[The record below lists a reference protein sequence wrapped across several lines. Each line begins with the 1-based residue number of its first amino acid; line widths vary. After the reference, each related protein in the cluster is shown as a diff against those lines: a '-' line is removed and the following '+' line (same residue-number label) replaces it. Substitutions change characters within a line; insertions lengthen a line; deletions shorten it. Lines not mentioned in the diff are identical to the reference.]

1 MQPLVMQEWLYVL
14 PRCPEWHI
22 PDQAQHSSTAR
33 PLSQVRAGLWESF
46 SRQLFAEVADFCGAN
61 QALCCWWQGRLPAPA
76 PPSAALNES
85 VRSPPALRLQS
96 VSQSRG
102 RETTCRAGFQAS
114 FTLKSERLLLTAL
127 VYLVGDCFFPW
138 KLGRMSA
145 FGENVGFLLFL
156 VAEKSLEISLW
167 WML

>member
-76 PPSAALNES
+76 SPSAALNES
-85 VRSPPALRLQS
+85 VCSPPALRLQS

-102 RETTCRAGFQAS
+102 RETTCRAEFQAS
-114 FTLKSERLLLTAL
+114 FTLKSKRLLLTAH
-127 VYLVGDCFFPW
+127 VYLVGFFFFSGN
-138 KLGRMSA
+138 LEERQ
-145 FGENVGFLLFL
+145 LL
-156 VAEKSLEISLW
+156 VK
-167 WML
+167 M

>member
-76 PPSAALNES
+76 PAPPSAALNES

-127 VYLVGDCFFPW
+127 VYLVGVFFPLETW
-138 KLGRMSA
+138 K
-145 FGENVGFLLFL
+145 NVSF
-156 VAEKSLEISLW
+156 W
-167 WML
+167 

>member
-22 PDQAQHSSTAR
+22 PDQAPHSSTAR

-76 PPSAALNES
+76 PALPSAALNES
-85 VRSPPALRLQS
+85 VCSPPALRLQS

-102 RETTCRAGFQAS
+102 RETTCRAGLQAS

-127 VYLVGDCFFPW
+127 VYLVGVFFPLETW
-138 KLGRMSA
+138 K
-145 FGENVGFLLFL
+145 NVSF
-156 VAEKSLEISLW
+156 W
-167 WML
+167 